1 MKITKNEIIGM
12 EIDDVLDTEALNRV
26 ENMLDEICCSLGEQS
41 NYDLINMNGCNVIS
55 DKDIRIAL
63 MVIDA
68 LLLVAGSH
76 NGYEWTVKRKG

>member
-1 MKITKNEIIGM
+1 MKITRNEVIKM
-12 EIDDVLDTEALNRV
+12 EIDNMLDTEALNRV
-26 ENMLDEICCSLGEQS
+26 ENMLNDICYSLGEQS

-68 LLLVAGSH
+68 ILLVDS
-76 NGYEWTVKRKG
+76 NNVCEWRVRRKG